1 MNEMKAYI
9 ESLLQFTGKKLG
21 TIVYIG
27 AGSGAQVTQ
36 LCELKPQSF
45 TAVEASKE
53 LFKSLQRK
61 AKKYDYV
68 RLLNGWVLPSTAT
81 EAAAYFYNNP
91 RYNALIKLDDKAYE
105 NLKVVREEKVKGTS
119 ISTLLSKELISL
131 EQLNI
136 LILDVSGAEQF
147 FLEENHIQE
156 FNQFDYVFLSSKEVT
171 NFVALN
177 EIGCL
182 SGFVQIP
189 TLFEKESNLTILM
202 RNQAFQ
208 ETQNELLLE
217 RARYKELQLIVEAEK
232 EARTQT
238 GLDLDE
244 LKTDMQLASNKV
256 QELVE
261 KLSTNEAERKALIVK
276 QEELESSNK
285 ELRTQRDNHERHHKE
300 NKEWA
305 EALSIANTKL
315 KGELEEVKANLEAEV
330 NRLNTLKTKCESL
343 EEANKYARQRY
354 ERVENVA
361 DMNAKLLTKSQVD
374 LDELRA
380 QLKAK
385 NERVEELTMLI
396 SSLHDK
402 LAQASSLYFELQR
415 QHPELGLE
423 QL

>member
-1 MNEMKAYI
+1 
-9 ESLLQFTGKKLG
+9 
-21 TIVYIG
+21 
-27 AGSGAQVTQ
+27 
-36 LCELKPQSF
+36 
-45 TAVEASKE
+45 
-53 LFKSLQRK
+53 
-61 AKKYDYV
+61 
-68 RLLNGWVLPSTAT
+68 
-81 EAAAYFYNNP
+81 
-91 RYNALIKLDDKAYE
+91 
-105 NLKVVREEKVKGTS
+105 
-119 ISTLLSKELISL
+119 LSE
-131 EQLNI
+131 
-136 LILDVSGAEQF
+136 
-147 FLEENHIQE
+147 FL
-156 FNQFDYVFLSSKEVT
+156 
-171 NFVALN
+171 
-177 EIGCL
+177 
-182 SGFVQIP
+182 QIP
-189 TLFEKESNLTILM
+189 MPFEKESNLAILM

-208 ETQNELLLE
+208 KTQNELLSE
-217 RARYKELQLIVEAEK
+217 RVKLKELQLTFEAER
-232 EARTQT
+232 EARIQT

-244 LKTDMQLASNKV
+244 LKTEMQQADNKV

-285 ELRTQRDNHERHHKE
+285 ELRTQRDNHVRHHKE

-305 EALSIANTKL
+305 EALNIANTKL
-315 KGELEEVKANLEAEV
+315 KGELEEVKAKLETEV

-343 EEANKYARQRY
+343 EEANKHARQHY

-374 LDELRA
+374 LDELRV

-385 NERVEELTMLI
+385 SERVEELTMLI

>member
-9 ESLLQFTGKKLG
+9 ENLLQFTGKKLG

-27 AGSGAQVTQ
+27 AGSGAQVIQ

-53 LFKSLQRK
+53 LFKSLERK

-68 RLLNGWVLPSTAT
+68 HLLNRWVLPGTAT
-81 EAAAYFYNNP
+81 EADAYFYNNP
-91 RYNALIKLDDKAYE
+91 RHNALIKLDDKTCE
-105 NLKVVREEKVKGTS
+105 NLKIVREEKVKGTS
-119 ISTLLSKELISL
+119 ISTLLTQERISL

-156 FNQFDYVFLSSKEVT
+156 FNQFDYVFLSSKDVAK
-171 NFVALN
+171 FVALN

-182 SGFVQIP
+182 SEFVQIP

-208 ETQNELLLE
+208 EAQNELLLE
-217 RARYKELQLIVEAEK
+217 RAKYKELQLILEAEK

-244 LKTDMQLASNKV
+244 LKTEMQQADNKV

-285 ELRTQRDNHERHHKE
+285 ELRTQRDNHVRHHKE

-305 EALSIANTKL
+305 EALNIANTKL
-315 KGELEEVKANLEAEV
+315 KGELEEVKAKLETEV

-343 EEANKYARQRY
+343 EEANKHARQHY

-374 LDELRA
+374 LDELRV

-385 NERVEELTMLI
+385 SERVEELTMLI